1 LPGDSNPGKFAR
13 AEIPTAFEHVAMS
26 RFVYAVLASTLSL
39 CPAFADNW
47 PQWRGPKND
56 GHSTEKGLVAEWGP
70 EKNIVW
76 KLDLPGSGS
85 CTPCIWGDS
94 IFLTTMDGDDVA
106 LLAVGTNGK
115 EKWRKLLG
123 KGSVRTRGDEGGNLA
138 SASCSTDGKLVF
150 AMAGSGKLA
159 AFDFEG
165 KEIWSMDLAAKY
177 GDFTKGNVIQFG
189 GHWTP
194 VLHKD
199 RLYVAV
205 MHRQAQKLIAL
216 TAETGK
222 EIWTV
227 DRKSDSRPGVESPDV
242 YCSPFVWEKGDK
254 SLIIVHGNDYCTAHD
269 PADGHEVWRVTELN
283 PKANYNR
290 FWRAVSSPLVT
301 PDLIVVPTCK
311 EHKTVGI
318 NPEIASGTI
327 SPGATGEFWR
337 LPKTPD
343 VPSPL
348 LVDGHLYL
356 MGATGTLMV
365 HDAKT
370 GKLYYEERISSMR
383 HRANPVYADG
393 KIYLVGRDKKTFVI
407 KPGTTFEKLAD
418 NTLPDTFTASP
429 AIADGRI
436 YLRGWKALYA
446 IGTK

>member
-1 LPGDSNPGKFAR
+1 
-13 AEIPTAFEHVAMS
+13 MS
-26 RFVYAVLASTLSL
+26 RFAFVLLASTLSL

-56 GHSTEKGLVAEWGP
+56 GHSTDTGLVAEWGP

-76 KLDLPGSGS
+76 KLDLPGPGS
-85 CTPCIWGDS
+85 STPCIWGERM
-94 IFLTTMDGDDVA
+94 FFTCMDGGDVI
-106 LLAVGTNGK
+106 LLSVGTDGN
-115 EKWRKLLG
+115 EKWRKTMG
-123 KGSVRTRGDEGGNLA
+123 KGNIRTMGDEGGNLA
-138 SASCSTDGKLVF
+138 GASCSTDGKLVF
-150 AMAGSGKLA
+150 CLAGSGKLA

-165 KEIWSMDLAAKY
+165 KEIWSIDLAEKY

-216 TAETGK
+216 TAATGK

-227 DRKSDSRPGVESPDV
+227 DRKSDSPPRVESPDV

-254 SLIIVHGNDYCTAHD
+254 SLVIVHGNDYCTAHD
-269 PADGHEVWRVTELN
+269 PVDGHEVWRVTELN

-290 FWRAVSSPLVT
+290 TWRAVSSPLVT
-301 PDLIVVPTCK
+301 PDMIVVPSCK
-311 EHKTVGI
+311 GGVTVAV
-318 NPEIASGTI
+318 NPATASGDLA
-327 SPGATGEFWR
+327 PGSSGEYWR
-337 LPKTPD
+337 LPRGTPD

-348 LVDGHLYL
+348 IVDGLVYL
-356 MGATGTLMV
+356 MGERGQLSAI
-365 HDAKT
+365 DAKT
-370 GKLYYEERISSMR
+370 GQKLYDERVTNMR

-393 KIYLVGRDKKTFVI
+393 KIYLAGREGTFIVA
-407 KPGTTFEKLAD
+407 KPGRTYEKIAE
-418 NTLPDTFTASP
+418 NRLPDTFTASP

-446 IGTK
+446 VGTK